1 MRVKR
6 VKCTTFSS
14 VLAHSRLE
22 STHTQVMP
30 SFIPVRTLAGRSS
43 KKIISCLQQR
53 RESDCV
59 SVAGARALGASIYLL
74 FTFFPFRYQEGN
86 TTSSLNFS
94 QVRSLS
100 LSCANLWTAHTQR
113 SWLAVAQTRSCRKVL
128 GQVYCESKT
137 TGNLDEVRLEKR
149 QDTESR
155 QQFFTT
161 LGVRVERGDRDAT
174 SAPTQCAQ
182 DCWRVGVHANLS
194 ACCVFD
200 FAITD
205 LKCTQEKRAQ
215 RACQVG
221 RALRPHSARNHV
233 SAPSGA
239 EPPGNR

>member
-1 MRVKR
+1 MR
-6 VKCTTFSS
+6 VKCTTFWR
-14 VLAHSRLE
+14 VLAHSRFF
-22 STHTQVMP
+22 TQTQVMP

-174 SAPTQCAQ
+174 SAPT
-182 DCWRVGVHANLS
+182 
-194 ACCVFD
+194 
-200 FAITD
+200 
-205 LKCTQEKRAQ
+205 
-215 RACQVG
+215 
-221 RALRPHSARNHV
+221 
-233 SAPSGA
+233 
-239 EPPGNR
+239 